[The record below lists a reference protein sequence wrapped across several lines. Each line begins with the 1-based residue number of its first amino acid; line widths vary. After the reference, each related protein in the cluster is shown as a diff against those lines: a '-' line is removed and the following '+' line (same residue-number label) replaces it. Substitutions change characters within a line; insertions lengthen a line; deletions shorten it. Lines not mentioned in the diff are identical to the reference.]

1 MSVQVRTIDL
11 GSITFRFSIGLIYL
25 FLLSPMVV
33 IFIVSFT
40 ETQYVVF
47 PPRGLTLRWYIE
59 CLGLDEFLSSFK
71 ISVYLAFFVSIIS
84 TTLGTMISLAVVRYP
99 IPGKNTINTFF
110 LSPLMFPSIVLG
122 IALLKFI
129 NILEFV
135 PMFLGLALGHIV
147 ITMPFAIRSVSA
159 ILYGFD
165 RSLEEAA
172 MDLGAGRFK
181 TFYKITLP
189 LIKPGITNSLLFSFL
204 VSFGDLTVS
213 LFISGPLFKTLP
225 VQIYSFINLSSV
237 DPTIAA
243 ISSLI
248 IIVESI
254 LFGLLFKVL
263 GSTDI
268 W

>member
-1 MSVQVRTIDL
+1 MSVQVRTIDF
-11 GSITFRFSIGLIYL
+11 GSIAFRLTIGLTYV
-25 FLLSPMVV
+25 FLLLPMVV

-47 PPRGLTLRWYIE
+47 PPRGFSLRWYIE
-59 CLGLDEFLSSFK
+59 CLSLEEFLSSFK

-84 TTLGTMISLAVVRYP
+84 TTLGTMISLAVVRYL
-99 IPGKNTINTFF
+99 IRGKNMINTLF

-129 NILEFV
+129 NIIEIV
-135 PMFLGLALGHIV
+135 PLFLGLALGHIIV
-147 ITMPFAIRSVSA
+147 CIPFAIRSVSA
-159 ILYGFD
+159 VLYGFD

-172 MDLGAGRFK
+172 MDLGADRFK

-204 VSFGDLTVS
+204 ISFGDLNIS
-213 LFISGPLFKTLP
+213 RFISGPLFKTLP
-225 VQIYSFINLSSV
+225 MQIYSFINLSSV

-248 IIVESI
+248 IIVESL
-254 LFGLLFKVL
+254 LFGILFKVL